1 MEVLSADREQS
12 QLPHEFLILAAVI
25 LLVWKVKFSGE
36 RESEAAMCPA
46 RLPQSSSMN
55 VSMDRP
61 KPFRLVPILR
71 FPL

>member
-1 MEVLSADREQS
+1 MEVLTAHGKQR
-12 QLPHEFLILAAVI
+12 QLPHKFLILAAAA